1 MKRRITRNRKIGSNR
16 IRIFAG
22 LTWGEAIRH
31 AANRE
36 EPDTWI
42 EKCEEWCSAE
52 YYKLKTHGIYR
63 KGRSLTVPRVLNDY
77 VEYIILHNYRNKRLK
92 DLGCDNSYIVKID
105 F

>member
-1 MKRRITRNRKIGSNR
+1 MKGRITTNSKIGSNR

-42 EKCEEWCSAE
+42 EKLGNCIME

-92 DLGCDNSYIVKID
+92 DLGCDNSYNRSID